1 LVADKDFW
9 VEEVTRTMEA
19 YNVDRSRI
27 YVWGFSAGGHF
38 AHYLGMSFP
47 TFITAYAVHSG
58 TLGPFQQLS
67 KPAMISRKIPV
78 GIWVGTTDPNG
89 PSCKNTRNVFE
100 SAGWTLG
107 EDLSFTEF
115 TGGHEA
121 PKGQLPDVWNFL
133 AQWAFE

>member
-1 LVADKDFW
+1 
-9 VEEVTRTMEA
+9 
-19 YNVDRSRI
+19 
-27 YVWGFSAGGHF
+27 
-38 AHYLGMSFP
+38 
-47 TFITAYAVHSG
+47 
-58 TLGPFQQLS
+58 
-67 KPAMISRKIPV
+67 
-78 GIWVGTTDPNG
+78 
-89 PSCKNTRNVFE
+89 VFE